1 MRMMKLSFSSQPWL
15 QLLSREQ
22 IETIHLKSLQIL
34 EEIGVMIQRDAALK
48 LVGDAGADVDWA
60 KKIARI
66 PQHLVKE
73 SLVKAPSTIRMYS
86 RDGKHDLLLEENHV
100 HYDPGSAALYLLDS
114 QTSQIRK
121 PVSKDLAD
129 LVRLTD
135 GLEHIQAQSTA
146 LVVSDVPDT
155 IVDRYRLYIVLKNSP
170 KTIVTGTFG
179 IDGLYDMKDMLVAIR
194 GSEKEL
200 ARKPMAIFDL
210 CPSAPLKWGEFIA
223 QNLLD
228 CAKYAIPAE
237 ILPMPQLGATGPVT
251 LAGSLVQL
259 NAEFLSGLV
268 MSQLAKPGAPVIYGG
283 SPTTFDMRY
292 LTARLGAMET
302 IMMGCAYAQI
312 GKYYGL
318 PTHMYLG
325 LSDAKVVDAQSG
337 FESGLGIT
345 LGALAGVNV
354 ISGPGMLD
362 FENCQS
368 FEKLVM
374 DDTICG
380 MALRLIKGIDVN
392 DQTLAVDLIR
402 KVGVGGHYLAQR
414 HTMEWL
420 NREIFNPSDL
430 VDRQELSVWKKLG
443 SKDTVQ
449 RAREISQKILREHKP
464 EPLPADAERSLDD
477 VARKI
482 MKKHGVDRLPLG
494 PA

>member
-1 MRMMKLSFSSQPWL
+1 MSFSSQPLL
-15 QLLSREQ
+15 QLLSREE
-22 IETIHLKSLQIL
+22 IETIHLSSLKVL
-34 EEIGVMIQRDAALK
+34 EEVGVMIQSDAALK
-48 LVGDAGADVDWA
+48 LVADAGVDVDA
-60 KKIARI
+60 SKKIARI

-73 SLVKAPSTIRMYS
+73 SLVKAPSTIRLYS
-86 RDGKHDLLLEENHV
+86 RDGKHDILLEGNRV

-114 QTSQIRK
+114 RTGEIRR

-129 LVRLTD
+129 FVRLAD
-135 GLEHIQAQSTA
+135 ALDNIHAQSTA
-146 LVVSDVPDT
+146 LVVSDVPDA
-155 IVDRYRLYIVLKNSP
+155 IVDRYRLYVVLKNSP
-170 KTIVTGTFG
+170 KPIVTGTFS
-179 IDGLYDMKDMLVAIR
+179 IDGLYDMKDMLAAVV
-194 GSEKEL
+194 GGEKEL

-210 CPSAPLKWGEFIA
+210 CPSAPFKWGEFIA
-223 QNLLD
+223 QNLID
-228 CAKYAIPAE
+228 CAKYGIPAE

-268 MSQLAKPGAPVIYGG
+268 LSQLANPGAPVIYGG

-292 LTARLGAMET
+292 LTARLGAIET
-302 IMMGCAYAQI
+302 IMMGCAYAQMA
-312 GKYYGL
+312 KYYGL

-325 LSDAKVVDAQSG
+325 LSDTKIVDAQAG

-345 LGALAGVNV
+345 LGALAGVNMM
-354 ISGPGMLD
+354 SGPGMLD

-368 FEKLVM
+368 FEKLVI

-392 DQTLAVDLIR
+392 DQTLAVDAIR
-402 KVGVGGHYLAQR
+402 RVGVGGHYLADK
-414 HTMEWL
+414 HTMEWFKKEL
-420 NREIFNPSDL
+420 LIPSDL
-430 VDRQELSVWKKLG
+430 VDRQNLNAWKKLG

-449 RAREISQKILREHKP
+449 RARDIVQRILKDHKP
-464 EPLPADAERSLDD
+464 DPLPADIEKNLDD

-482 MKKHGVDRLPLG
+482 MRKHGVDKLPLG